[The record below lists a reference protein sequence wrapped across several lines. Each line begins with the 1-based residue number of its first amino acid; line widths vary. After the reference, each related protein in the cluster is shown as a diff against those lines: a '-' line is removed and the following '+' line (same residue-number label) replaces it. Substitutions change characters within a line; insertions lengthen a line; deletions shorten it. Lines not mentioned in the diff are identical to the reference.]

1 MDTSLAHPP
10 PAASS
15 IAVADPD
22 NVADAKTCLLV
33 KASQM
38 KHKPPEISPVK
49 RLSDRRTE
57 LVMVI
62 TYTRPIYSQGGSHRM
77 PSRHA
82 NVVRYQV
89 CYPPIK
95 NFKNLGDICLP
106 EAIPKKLKE
115 KGLAQ
120 PTPIHLQGLPAIHGL
135 GKMWRCRT
143 RYLPFDEADRL
154 VDLGFEDVI
163 HDLLFSATMPKKR
176 DKTLQK
182 SALMK
187 PVTINVGRA
196 GAASFDVIQEA
207 GYAKQEAEIECL
219 RKTPHQLNH

>member
-82 NVVRYQV
+82 NVVRYQ
-89 CYPPIK
+89 Y
-95 NFKNLGDICLP
+95 
-106 EAIPKKLKE
+106 
-115 KGLAQ
+115 
-120 PTPIHLQGLPAIHGL
+120 
-135 GKMWRCRT
+135 

>member
-1 MDTSLAHPP
+1 MIFLTFF
-10 PAASS
+10 
-15 IAVADPD
+15 
-22 NVADAKTCLLV
+22 
-33 KASQM
+33 Q
-38 KHKPPEISPVK
+38 
-49 RLSDRRTE
+49 
-57 LVMVI
+57 
-62 TYTRPIYSQGGSHRM
+62 Y
-77 PSRHA
+77 
-82 NVVRYQV
+82 
-89 CYPPIK
+89 
-95 NFKNLGDICLP
+95 
-106 EAIPKKLKE
+106 
-115 KGLAQ
+115 
-120 PTPIHLQGLPAIHGL
+120 
-135 GKMWRCRT
+135 

-219 RKTPHQLNH
+219 RKTPPSKRAWMTFNEYLLLMGVEAVVVHGCKDQEEREHNIASF

>member
-1 MDTSLAHPP
+1 
-10 PAASS
+10 
-15 IAVADPD
+15 
-22 NVADAKTCLLV
+22 
-33 KASQM
+33 
-38 KHKPPEISPVK
+38 
-49 RLSDRRTE
+49 
-57 LVMVI
+57 MVI
-62 TYTRPIYSQGGSHRM
+62 TYTRPIYSRWKSQN
-77 PSRHA
+77 A
-82 NVVRYQV
+82 L
-89 CYPPIK
+89 PPRQRR
-95 NFKNLGDICLP
+95 P
-106 EAIPKKLKE
+106 
-115 KGLAQ
+115 
-120 PTPIHLQGLPAIHGL
+120 LPADPDPSAGTAGNSWARENVAMQDEVMKIDN
-135 GKMWRCRT
+135 C

-219 RKTPHQLNH
+219 RKTPPSKRAWMTFNEYLLLMGVEAVVLNH